1 MLVVIGRKKQD
12 LRDRIDHPAVDPFFV
27 EGWLTLT
34 KVK

>member
-27 EGWLTLT
+27 EVVDAH
-34 KVK
+34 KS